1 MLCPWAALVVTKKHC
16 PKMFMF
22 ISMGY
27 TTVILIFSTS
37 RGTNFPSLLLPVV
50 VLYSALHC
58 DGDTFFSVIMISL
71 QQVHHSHNVIAEL
84 AKIFLWF
91 AYYKYCKHKHLCLYF
106 RGYIGNRSAIYMP
119 NTAPFPLY
127 HSSNHNLSPNTVSY
141 P

>member
-58 DGDTFFSVIMISL
+58 DGDTFFFCNHDFIAVNTPFIQCDCRTCKNLPLVCIL
-71 QQVHHSHNVIAEL
+71 QVLQAQTP
-84 AKIFLWF
+84 
-91 AYYKYCKHKHLCLYF
+91 
-106 RGYIGNRSAIYMP
+106 MP
-119 NTAPFPLY
+119 IL
-127 HSSNHNLSPNTVSY
+127 
-141 P
+141 